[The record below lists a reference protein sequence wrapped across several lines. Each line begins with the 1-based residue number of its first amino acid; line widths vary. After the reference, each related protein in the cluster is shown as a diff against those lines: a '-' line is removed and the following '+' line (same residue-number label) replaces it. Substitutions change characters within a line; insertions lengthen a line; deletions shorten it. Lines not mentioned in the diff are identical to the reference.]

1 MKAKTSP
8 DNSNNQQASGKRI
21 AALIMATAVLLLII
35 FLPLELFNR
44 DGATVL
50 LSGEGKT
57 AIAIL
62 AFVIILWIT
71 EALPFA
77 VAALTGL
84 LLVPLFDLLSF
95 KDAVAYGF
103 GNSVVVFFI
112 GVLILSA
119 GLTRSGLADR
129 LTTVIIGKVG
139 YHPRRLLFVFLA
151 VGAFLSMWIV
161 NMSVS
166 AILLPIALT
175 ILRKCRCE
183 PLKSNFGKALM
194 ISVAWGPAIGGIST
208 PVGNGANIVAL
219 GYLRELAGVQI
230 DFLRWMVVGVPAAL
244 LILPLAYLILIRVF
258 PPEKISEAI
267 AEDTAPMPIPAP
279 AATGGHKLKLKLQSA
294 EIKALTIFCLA
305 VLLWIGDPLL
315 LHLTGIS
322 LPLEAVA
329 LGAAVLFFLPGVD
342 LLKWKEAQQD
352 IDWGAIVLIAAGLSL
367 GAVIFETGAAKWLA
381 AIAFSPLCQMTM
393 ALRILLAVLAVELL
407 KVFFSSN
414 TVTGV
419 ILVPL
424 VIALSVKMG
433 LDPWMLAG
441 PVAIATSLAFL
452 LVTSSPTNVI
462 PYASGYFTIRDFA
475 RAGIPLTLVVPFCIT
490 AAFLL
495 FGQLLN

>member
-1 MKAKTSP
+1 MPKQKKAGGTAT
-8 DNSNNQQASGKRI
+8 DNGKKI
-21 AALIMATAVLLLII
+21 VALLVAILVLVLII
-35 FLPLELFNR
+35 ALPLDLLNKE
-44 DGATVL
+44 GAAVQ
-50 LSGEGKT
+50 LSGDGKT
-57 AIAIL
+57 ALAVL
-62 AFVIILWIT
+62 AFVIIIWIT

-84 LLVPLFDLLSF
+84 LLVPLFGLLPF
-95 KDAVAYGF
+95 KDTVAYGF
-103 GNSVVVFFI
+103 GNSIVVFFI

-129 LTTVIIGKVG
+129 LTAIIISRVG
-139 YHPRRLLFVFLA
+139 FQPRKLVLIFML

-166 AILLPIALT
+166 AILLPIGVN
-175 ILRKCRCE
+175 ILHRCGCE
-183 PLKSNFGKALM
+183 PLKSNFGRSLM
-194 ISVAWGPAIGGIST
+194 IAVAWGPAIGGITT

-230 DFLRWMVVGVPAAL
+230 DFLRWMLVGVPAAL
-244 LILPLAYLILIRVF
+244 LILPLAYLILVHVF
-258 PPEKISEAI
+258 PPEDLATKDFDEA
-267 AEDTAPMPIPAP
+267 ALLAAMPTVQA
-279 AATGGHKLKLKLQSA
+279 KLKSA
-294 EIKALTIFCLA
+294 EVKALIIFCFA
-305 VLLWIGDPLL
+305 VLFWVGDPLL
-315 LHLTGIS
+315 LRLTGIS

-329 LGAAVLFFLPGVD
+329 LGAAVLFFFPGVN
-342 LLKWKEAQQD
+342 LLGWKEAEKE

-367 GAVIFETGAAKWLA
+367 GAVVYETGAAEWLA
-381 AIAFSPLCQMTM
+381 SIAFSPLGQMTM
-393 ALRILLAVLAVELL
+393 ALRILLAVLAVEIL

-424 VIALSVKMG
+424 VIALSVQMG

-462 PYASGYFTIRDFA
+462 PYASGYFSIRDFA
-475 RAGIPLTLVVPFCIT
+475 KAGIPLTLVVPFCIT

-495 FGQLLN
+495 FGALI

>member
-1 MKAKTSP
+1 MKAEAHSKVG
-8 DNSNNQQASGKRI
+8 NQQGTAKRI
-21 AALIMATAVLLLII
+21 AALVMAVAVLLLII
-35 FLPLELFNR
+35 ILPLDLFNH
-44 DGATVL
+44 DEATVL
-50 LSGEGKT
+50 LSSEGKT

-62 AFVIILWIT
+62 AFVIIIWIT

-84 LLVPLFDLLSF
+84 LLVPLFGLLPF

-112 GVLILSA
+112 GALILSA

-129 LTTVIIGKVG
+129 LTAIIVSRVG
-139 YHPRRLLFVFLA
+139 FQPRKLVFIFMA

-166 AILLPIALT
+166 AILLPIGLN
-175 ILRKCRCE
+175 ILRRCRCE
-183 PLKSNFGKALM
+183 PLKSNFGRALM
-194 ISVAWGPAIGGIST
+194 VAVAWGPAIGGIST

-244 LILPLAYLILIRVF
+244 LILPLAYLILVRVF
-258 PPEKISEAI
+258 PPEDLADQDFDEA
-267 AEDTAPMPIPAP
+267 ALP
-279 AATGGHKLKLKLQSA
+279 AAMPPVQARLKPA
-294 EIKALTIFCLA
+294 EVKALVIFCLA
-305 VLLWIGDPLL
+305 VLFWVGDPLL
-315 LHLTGIS
+315 LHLTGVS

-329 LGAAVLFFLPGVD
+329 LGAAVLFFLPGVN
-342 LLKWKEAQQD
+342 LLGWKEAEQD

-367 GAVIFETGAAKWLA
+367 GAVVYETGAAEWLA
-381 AIAFSPLCQMTM
+381 SIAFAPLGQMTM
-393 ALRILLAVLAVELL
+393 ALRILLAVLAVEIL

-424 VIALSVKMG
+424 VIASSVKMG

-462 PYASGYFTIRDFA
+462 PYASGYFSIRDFA
-475 RAGIPLTLVVPFCIT
+475 KAGIPLTLIVPFCIT

-495 FGQLLN
+495 FGALI

>member
-1 MKAKTSP
+1 MGAPVTLTKLKQETKPSTVR
-8 DNSNNQQASGKRI
+8 KRI
-21 AALIMATAVLLLII
+21 ASLILAVIILLLFIS
-35 FLPLELFNR
+35 LPSDLFN
-44 DGATVL
+44 TENTSVIL
-50 LSGEGKT
+50 TSEGKM
-57 AIAIL
+57 ALGVL

-77 VAALTGL
+77 VAALAGL
-84 LLVPLFDLLSF
+84 LLVPLFGLMPF
-95 KDAVAYGF
+95 KETVAYGF

-129 LTTVIIGKVG
+129 LTALMIGKVG
-139 YHPRRLLFVFLA
+139 FEPRRLVFIFMA

-166 AILLPIALT
+166 AILLPIGLN
-175 ILRKCRCE
+175 ILRRCRCE

-194 ISVAWGPAIGGIST
+194 IAVAWGPAIGGIST

-230 DFLRWMVVGVPAAL
+230 DFLRWMIVGVPAAL
-244 LILPLAYLILIRVF
+244 LVLPLAFLVLVRIF
-258 PPEKISEAI
+258 PPEKLDQDIFDQSSLLQALPDGQ
-267 AEDTAPMPIPAP
+267 A
-279 AATGGHKLKLKLQSA
+279 KLKTTEL
-294 EIKALTIFCLA
+294 KALVIFCLA
-305 VLLWIGDPLL
+305 VLFWVGDPLL
-315 LHLTGIS
+315 LHFTGITI
-322 LPLEAVA
+322 PLEAVA
-329 LGAAVLFFLPGVD
+329 LGAAVIFFLPGID
-342 LLKWKEAQQD
+342 LLKWKEAQQEV
-352 IDWGAIVLIAAGLSL
+352 DWGAIVLIAAGLSL
-367 GAVIFETGAAKWLA
+367 GAVIFETGAAEWLA
-381 AIAFSPLCQMTM
+381 SIAFSPLGAMSM
-393 ALRILLAVLAVELL
+393 AVRIFLAVLAVEFL

-424 VIALSVKMG
+424 VIALAVQMG

-462 PYASGYFTIRDFA
+462 PYASGYFSIRDFIK
-475 RAGIPLTLVVPFCIT
+475 AGIPLTIIVPFCIT
-490 AAFLL
+490 TAFLL
-495 FGQLLN
+495 FGSLV